1 MYNIRRRREL
11 SSHIG
16 ALAPKKER
24 ITKWGHI
31 SHVRFARATAGSTGA
46 DRRAYA
52 RAAIG

>member
-1 MYNIRRRREL
+1 MYNIHRRRER

-16 ALAPKKER
+16 ALAPKRGGKS
-24 ITKWGHI
+24 WGHF
-31 SHVRFARATAGSTGA
+31 SHVRFARAIAGSTGA